1 MPRLQCPV
9 ASVFVTVV
17 ETETKQRCDLSIFQ
31 LHFAFSVNEIFMFN
45 FLASQIPGPIFCT
58 PASLGHASVTSMSIG
73 NLQYI
78 LLHDIHNLLCDLI
91 LKHESTSPEFVWG
104 FQCSLLGSKIH
115 YLGQEKS
122 NSLDGSTQ
130 VVNIH
135 YLGQIHNLGQSTSH
149 FPDYCAFSRFENEA
163 TTQMFRIFQIIA
175 HFPDLGMFE
184 CSANSR

>member
-17 ETETKQRCDLSIFQ
+17 ETETKHIRGPLTYCDLSIFQ

-45 FLASQIPGPIFCT
+45 FLASQIPRSIFCT
-58 PASLGHASVTSMSIG
+58 PASLGHASVTGMSIG

-104 FQCSLLGSKIH
+104 CQCSLLGSKIH

-122 NSLDGSTQ
+122 NSLHGSTQ
-130 VVNIH
+130 VGNIH
-135 YLGQIHNLGQSTSH
+135 YLGQIHNLGQNRTIEKN
-149 FPDYCAFSRFENEA
+149 YLR
-163 TTQMFRIFQIIA
+163 
-175 HFPDLGMFE
+175 L
-184 CSANSR
+184 

>member
-1 MPRLQCPV
+1 
-9 ASVFVTVV
+9 
-17 ETETKQRCDLSIFQ
+17 
-31 LHFAFSVNEIFMFN
+31 MFN

-58 PASLGHASVTSMSIG
+58 PASLGHASVTGINIG

-122 NSLDGSTQ
+122 NSSHGSTQ

-135 YLGQIHNLGQSTSH
+135 YLGQIHNLGQNNNTTYFTIQCH
-149 FPDYCAFSRFENEA
+149 YARRLPVGKRLLVGKKFFS
-163 TTQMFRIFQIIA
+163 
-175 HFPDLGMFE
+175 P
-184 CSANSR
+184 

>member
-1 MPRLQCPV
+1 
-9 ASVFVTVV
+9 
-17 ETETKQRCDLSIFQ
+17 
-31 LHFAFSVNEIFMFN
+31 MFN

-58 PASLGHASVTSMSIG
+58 PASLGHASVTGMSIG

-91 LKHESTSPEFVWG
+91 LKHESKSPEFVWG

-122 NSLDGSTQ
+122 NSLHGSTQ

-135 YLGQIHNLGQSTSH
+135 YLGQIHNLGQNSSIVES
-149 FPDYCAFSRFENEA
+149 AFALKIENFRSFSNCHKMISRLSIVMKSKLNRKSENFV
-163 TTQMFRIFQIIA
+163 Q
-175 HFPDLGMFE
+175 
-184 CSANSR
+184 N

>member
-1 MPRLQCPV
+1 
-9 ASVFVTVV
+9 
-17 ETETKQRCDLSIFQ
+17 
-31 LHFAFSVNEIFMFN
+31 MFN

-58 PASLGHASVTSMSIG
+58 PASLGHTSITGMSIG

-122 NSLDGSTQ
+122 NSLHGSTQ
-130 VVNIH
+130 VYSLLGSDSYLVSEQLFPIH
-135 YLGQIHNLGQSTSH
+135 AKTRPLMSRIEYEESMKFYTFLVSSTRKVYQYLKCQEVRTS
-149 FPDYCAFSRFENEA
+149 
-163 TTQMFRIFQIIA
+163 I
-175 HFPDLGMFE
+175 
-184 CSANSR
+184 

>member
-1 MPRLQCPV
+1 
-9 ASVFVTVV
+9 
-17 ETETKQRCDLSIFQ
+17 
-31 LHFAFSVNEIFMFN
+31 MFN

-58 PASLGHASVTSMSIG
+58 PAILGHASVTSMSIG

-115 YLGQEKS
+115 YLGQEKL
-122 NSLDGSTQ
+122 NSSHGSTQ

-135 YLGQIHNLGQSTSH
+135 YLGQIHNLGQNISITITSNKLACNKLVADSAPLLVEVYYIYKLKLIYLY
-149 FPDYCAFSRFENEA
+149 FYLLPDNRLVLN
-163 TTQMFRIFQIIA
+163 M
-175 HFPDLGMFE
+175 
-184 CSANSR
+184 

>member
-1 MPRLQCPV
+1 
-9 ASVFVTVV
+9 
-17 ETETKQRCDLSIFQ
+17 
-31 LHFAFSVNEIFMFN
+31 MFN

-58 PASLGHASVTSMSIG
+58 PASLGHASVTGMSIG

-91 LKHESTSPEFVWG
+91 LKHESTSLEFVWG

-122 NSLDGSTQ
+122 NSLLRSTQ

-135 YLGQIHNLGQSTSH
+135 YLGQIHNLGQNMYSLPIFILMSHTRGKERIKETSID
-149 FPDYCAFSRFENEA
+149 F
-163 TTQMFRIFQIIA
+163 
-175 HFPDLGMFE
+175 
-184 CSANSR
+184 

>member
-1 MPRLQCPV
+1 
-9 ASVFVTVV
+9 
-17 ETETKQRCDLSIFQ
+17 
-31 LHFAFSVNEIFMFN
+31 MFN

-58 PASLGHASVTSMSIG
+58 PASLGHASVTGMSIG

-122 NSLDGSTQ
+122 NSLHGSTQ

-135 YLGQIHNLGQSTSH
+135 YLGQNIITAPCDAIRNHLTLFWTGGGEFAPPPAGFLNIAQKPLG
-149 FPDYCAFSRFENEA
+149 
-163 TTQMFRIFQIIA
+163 
-175 HFPDLGMFE
+175 LG
-184 CSANSR
+184 S

>member
-1 MPRLQCPV
+1 
-9 ASVFVTVV
+9 
-17 ETETKQRCDLSIFQ
+17 
-31 LHFAFSVNEIFMFN
+31 MFN

-58 PASLGHASVTSMSIG
+58 PASLGHASVTGMSIG

-115 YLGQEKS
+115 YSGQEKS
-122 NSLDGSTQ
+122 NSLHGSTQ

-135 YLGQIHNLGQSTSH
+135 YLGQNIYLLLLIIDTFNLNIKSTVMEMALTENFCSCYVNKMKDTFLLTCNFHHNIMEVSSVSPRVPPGQLRSG
-149 FPDYCAFSRFENEA
+149 
-163 TTQMFRIFQIIA
+163 MIFLCEIPYPWGQIIV
-175 HFPDLGMFE
+175 
-184 CSANSR
+184 

>member
-1 MPRLQCPV
+1 
-9 ASVFVTVV
+9 
-17 ETETKQRCDLSIFQ
+17 
-31 LHFAFSVNEIFMFN
+31 MFN

-91 LKHESTSPEFVWG
+91 LKYESTSPEFVWG

-115 YLGQEKS
+115 HLGQEKS
-122 NSLDGSTQ
+122 NSLHGSTQ

-135 YLGQIHNLGQSTSH
+135 YLGQNSMIG
-149 FPDYCAFSRFENEA
+149 ENDGFGRKCVRNRES
-163 TTQMFRIFQIIA
+163 
-175 HFPDLGMFE
+175 D
-184 CSANSR
+184 

>member
-1 MPRLQCPV
+1 
-9 ASVFVTVV
+9 
-17 ETETKQRCDLSIFQ
+17 
-31 LHFAFSVNEIFMFN
+31 MFN

-58 PASLGHASVTSMSIG
+58 PASLGHASVTGMSIG

-122 NSLDGSTQ
+122 NSLHRSTQ
-130 VVNIH
+130 VYSLLGSDS
-135 YLGQIHNLGQSTSH
+135 YLGSEQLFPVHAKTRPLMSRIEYEESMKFYTFLVSSTRKVYQYLKCQEVRTS
-149 FPDYCAFSRFENEA
+149 
-163 TTQMFRIFQIIA
+163 I
-175 HFPDLGMFE
+175 
-184 CSANSR
+184 